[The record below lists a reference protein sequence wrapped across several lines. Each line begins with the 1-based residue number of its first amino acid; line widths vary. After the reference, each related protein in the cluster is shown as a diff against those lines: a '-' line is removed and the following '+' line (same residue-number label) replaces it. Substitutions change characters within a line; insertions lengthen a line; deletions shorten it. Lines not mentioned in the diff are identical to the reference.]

1 MDPNPSLKYSEHDF
15 SKVIAFDYILK
26 VNRKKKKQLDCRE
39 DMIELQNI
47 GSILREPNKY
57 LHNLNINDSKLYF
70 EEYSKQPGNL
80 IISLTQVFK
89 PNEFQKISKIGV
101 DSGKLFFLKFY
112 LEIKLFKIILIMF
125 LNKKIRK
132 GCEIL
137 MGYQFNFPKS
147 ELLKDLK
154 ERVFLNEK
162 FLTNK
167 LYREMIKNIERKYGF
182 VGPLDM
188 KVIFFISNIIF

>member
-1 MDPNPSLKYSEHDF
+1 
-15 SKVIAFDYILK
+15 
-26 VNRKKKKQLDCRE
+26 
-39 DMIELQNI
+39 
-47 GSILREPNKY
+47 
-57 LHNLNINDSKLYF
+57 
-70 EEYSKQPGNL
+70 
-80 IISLTQVFK
+80 
-89 PNEFQKISKIGV
+89 
-101 DSGKLFFLKFY
+101 
-112 LEIKLFKIILIMF
+112 MF